1 MHQSSNM
8 IVTIPQYILIGS
20 GQVYVLFIDSQITD
34 VCKHTP
40 ATRCPQLRGYCA
52 MSGVKQVAL
61 LRAFLL
67 IGVVNAVQT
76 WPTTPSPGCIEDTDC
91 EMSQDMC
98 NVDYSNCNYCDE
110 GVCKPGWCLFLQIC
124 ILRLFNRC
132 QLPRGNDGLHWPT
145 SLRLMW
151 LCLGG

>member
-1 MHQSSNM
+1 MKHKYHKRSNKNIAELLSWDFFIKIMHQSSNM
-8 IVTIPQYILIGS
+8 IVTIPKYILIGS

-67 IGVVNAVQT
+67 IGVVNAVKT
-76 WPTTPSPGCIEDTDC
+76 
-91 EMSQDMC
+91 
-98 NVDYSNCNYCDE
+98 
-110 GVCKPGWCLFLQIC
+110 
-124 ILRLFNRC
+124 
-132 QLPRGNDGLHWPT
+132 
-145 SLRLMW
+145 
-151 LCLGG
+151 